1 MDIAVLSLAALA
13 GAVAA
18 FNPCGFALLPAYL
31 GMIAHSATNEPSTRA
46 TMFRSLMRGV
56 RFAAGMTVG
65 FMLVFGT
72 AAAIFLPFAGVV
84 ARTLP
89 YVTIGIG
96 VLLFFVGAWL
106 LSGREIR
113 IRKLPGFSGRAPNAG
128 GFSQIGYGIT
138 FSVASL
144 SCTIGPFLAMVSVA
158 AAADTA
164 ITSVAAFVAY
174 ALGMGLVA
182 LSLAVIVT
190 VTSGTLVA
198 RIRNAAPVIN
208 RVSGG
213 LLLLAGAYVAWY
225 GWFEVRVLAD
235 PATQD
240 PVVSAITSVQS
251 LVSATV
257 IEVFSSGL
265 WFEVVVLLV
274 GILAIL
280 GISWAA
286 ARKVHQA
293 WRHRKC
299 LQVRR
304 RVHAYLDMDPS
315 APLSD
320 EEINRIEEHLTA
332 CPDCTE
338 VVRDLRHLQQSLREL
353 GYLDEDSALRV
364 QRSWERF
371 REELSS

>member
-31 GMIAHSATNEPSTRA
+31 GMIAHSTTNEPSTRA
-46 TMFRSLMRGV
+46 TMFRSLARGV
-56 RFAAGMTVG
+56 RFTTGMTVG

-72 AAAIFLPFAGVV
+72 AAAIFLPLAGVV

-96 VLLFFVGAWL
+96 VLLFSAGAWL

-128 GFSQIGYGIT
+128 WFSQIGYGIT
-138 FSVASL
+138 FAVASL

-164 ITSVAAFVAY
+164 ITSVAAYVAY
-174 ALGMGLVA
+174 ALGMGLVV

-198 RIRNAAPVIN
+198 RIRNAAPVIS

-251 LVSATV
+251 SLSATV

-274 GILAIL
+274 GILAVL
-280 GISWAA
+280 GISWAV
-286 ARKVHQA
+286 ARKFHQA
-293 WRHRKC
+293 WRHRRC

-304 RVHAYLDMDPS
+304 RVHTYLDMDPS

-320 EEINRIEEHLTA
+320 DEINRIEEHLTA

-353 GYLDEDSALRV
+353 GYLDEDSVLRV

-371 REELSS
+371 REELRS